1 VPYQVE
7 LDTSIAGDCPQ
18 GKKIF
23 APHDDDKC
31 IRSLATA
38 AKAKK
43 KEKES
48 ATTANANSDESPQMA
63 IPLANAH
70 DHAADGGEEAEEMA
84 NIGMPPFG
92 DRANF
97 PFTGGYFFGGGNIAH
112 R

>member
-1 VPYQVE
+1 VE

-23 APHDDDKC
+23 APHDDDNC

-43 KEKES
+43 KEKANEA

-63 IPLANAH
+63 IPLADAH

-84 NIGMPPFG
+84 NIGMPPPGFFHSSVG
-92 DRANF
+92 
-97 PFTGGYFFGGGNIAH
+97 PGGFFFGGGNIGH